1 MPSPILRSSFACL
14 ALAAAGLA
22 QEPSLTA
29 SLATSRVLLKYAAFD
44 PALGAPPVPAA
55 LAAADDIRLWIV
67 QLAGRPTEAMRAAL
81 RACGVQVHGYLP
93 ENCYLARAEAAAIAR
108 ASALDSVR
116 GIAPFAPAFRLDPQL
131 VAEHLAGIQAPT
143 RRYNLVVVDKRTD
156 KPALLARLRAI
167 GAEID
172 HEQPG
177 SLLVTATLDG
187 AQLLQAARFDE
198 VQWID
203 LWSAPETDMD
213 NARIQGGANYIEGLG
228 GYTGQG
234 VNGHIY
240 EGIELSHPDFTI
252 TPTPVGSCSTA
263 DTHGHCTGG
272 IVFGNG
278 TSSPQARGMAPS
290 ARPFFT
296 NYSCVNAGLSRW
308 QVVQQL
314 VTQHDVMFTTASWG
328 GARVRTYTSVSADTD
343 DIIFDHDIVWSNS
356 QSNAGNQDSRPE
368 AWAKNIIS
376 IGGVQ
381 HFNNSNP
388 ADDSWAAGGGST
400 GPAADLRIKPDLS
413 AYYDSILCSDLQGAA
428 GYSAGNFTTGFG
440 GTSGATPIVTGHNAL
455 ALQLF
460 TDGVFGNTLRVPGG
474 TRFQNR
480 PHAATLKALQ
490 IAHATQYSFTAGST
504 DNRREHVGWGFP
516 SLRSMWDRRG
526 KTIIVDETDVLLQG
540 QTQRYNMT
548 VNAGEPELKIALCF
562 RDPAGSPTAA
572 QATINNLSLR
582 VTSPSGQ
589 VYWGNAGLTLGNW
602 STLGGSEDTRDTVE
616 CVLLQNPAAGTWQVD
631 VIATLIAQDAHVATS
646 GVVDA
651 AFGLVAVGPVG
662 SGTGGQPGRFS
673 TFGQSCAGSVIGA
686 PGVCAELNT
695 GGFTAVT
702 MRNSTGY
709 AYEVTPTSALSIEAI
724 DLYFASRSGAAEV
737 LQGGIYLPGV
747 GGAPATQVRTGTFS
761 IGTTAGWSTCVL
773 NAPFQA
779 TPGQPFFLYFM
790 TNPTG
795 PSAYYQTGGTD
806 VAYYRF
812 EAGAWG
818 TRTTGRF
825 AFSWRLR
832 CPGSRLAPVLGSSG
846 LPEVNRSFNVTLANA
861 LPSTPVVLFIGFDD
875 TSWNGL
881 PLPFSLAGLNAPG
894 CSIYVP
900 SDVLA
905 TASSNAGGGASLPI
919 AIPDDPLLIGAEAF
933 VQYLVVDPGAN
944 GLGLATTNG
953 GAVVI
958 GG

>member
-1 MPSPILRSSFACL
+1 MPSPSLRSGL
-14 ALAAAGLA
+14 ALAALAAASFA
-22 QEPSLTA
+22 QEPTGSA
-29 SLATSRVLLKYAAFD
+29 SLATPRLLLQYAAFD
-44 PALGAPPVPAA
+44 PALGAPPMPAA
-55 LAAADDIRLWIV
+55 LAAANDCRLWIV
-67 QLAGRPTEAMRAAL
+67 QLAERPTEAARAQL
-81 RACGVQVHGYLP
+81 RASSAEVHGYLP
-93 ENCYLARAEAAAIAR
+93 ENAYLVRADAGAVTRLAGLEV
-108 ASALDSVR
+108 VR
-116 GIAPFAPAFRLDPQL
+116 GVVPFAPAFRLDPQL
-131 VAEHLAGIQAPT
+131 VAEHLAGVTLPV
-143 RRYNLVVVDKRTD
+143 RRYNLVVVDKRKD

-167 GAEID
+167 GAEIH
-172 HEQPG
+172 HEHPG
-177 SLLVTATLDG
+177 SLLVTATMDA

-213 NARIQGGANYIEGLG
+213 NARIQGGANYIEGIG

-234 VNGHIY
+234 INGHVY
-240 EGIELSHPDFTI
+240 EGVEATHPDFNI
-252 TPTPVGSCSTA
+252 APTVVGSCANA
-263 DTHGHCTGG
+263 DTHGHCTAG

-278 TSSPQARGMAPS
+278 TSTPAARGMAPD

-296 NYSCVNAGLSRW
+296 NYSCVNTGLSRW

-314 VTQHDVMFTTASWG
+314 VNQHQVMFTTASWG

-368 AWAKNIIS
+368 AWAKNILS

-388 ADDSWAAGGGST
+388 ADDSWSAGNGST
-400 GPAADLRIKPDLS
+400 GPAADGRIKPDLS
-413 AYYDSILCSDLQGAA
+413 AYYDNILCSDRTGSA
-428 GYSAGNFTTGFG
+428 GYSAGDFTTNFG
-440 GTSGATPIVTGHNAL
+440 GTSGATPIVAGHNAL

-460 TDGVFGNTLRVPGG
+460 TDGVFGNPLRVPGG

-480 PHAATLKALQ
+480 PHAATLEALQ
-490 IAHATQYSFTAGST
+490 IAHAAQYSFTAAST

-540 QTQRYNMT
+540 QSRRYAMQ

-562 RDPAGSPTAA
+562 RDPAGSPAAA

-589 VYWGNAGLTLGNW
+589 IYWGNAGLTQGNW
-602 STLGGSEDTRDTVE
+602 SMLGGSEDNRDTVE
-616 CVLLQNPAAGTWQVD
+616 CVFVQNPAAGSWQVD
-631 VIATLIAQDAHVATS
+631 VLATLIAQDAHVATP

-651 AFGLVAVGPVG
+651 AYGLVAVGPVG
-662 SGTGGQPGRFS
+662 SGSGGQPGRFS
-673 TFGQSCAGSVIGA
+673 VFGQSCEGSVIGA
-686 PGVCAELNT
+686 PGVCSELNT
-695 GGFTAVT
+695 GGFTAVS
-702 MRNSTGY
+702 MRNVTGY
-709 AYEVTPTSALSIEAI
+709 AYEVTPTSALTIEAI
-724 DLYFASRSGAAEV
+724 DLYFVSRSGGAEA
-737 LQGGIYLPGV
+737 LQGGIYLPGA
-747 GGAPATQVRTGTFS
+747 GGAPGTQVRTGSFAISTS
-761 IGTTAGWSTCVL
+761 PGWSTCVL

-779 TPGQPFFLYFM
+779 TPGQPFFLYFN
-790 TNPTG
+790 TNATG
-795 PSAYYQTGGTD
+795 PNAYYQNGGTD
-806 VAYYRF
+806 VPYYRF
-812 EAGAWG
+812 ELGAWG
-818 TRTTGRF
+818 TRVTGRF

-832 CPGSRLAPVLGSSG
+832 CPGSRVAPVLGATG
-846 LPEVNRSFNVTLANA
+846 LPEVDRVLNVNLANA
-861 LPSTPVVLFIGFDD
+861 RPNAPVALFVGFDD

-881 PLPFSLAGLNAPG
+881 ALPFSLAGLNAPG
-894 CSIYVP
+894 CNLYVP
-900 SDVLA
+900 GDAIVALG
-905 TASSNAGGGASLPI
+905 SNASGAATVPV
-919 AIPDDPLLIGAEAF
+919 AIPDDPQLIGAEAF

-953 GAVVI
+953 GAVTI